1 MKGNEKQFELAGN
14 SSYRGKF
21 QWNFDQRK
29 GNLVREEFEL
39 SELEFLRGWGGGE
52 GRAPD
57 PSFPL
62 IFHENPASRTVF
74 HHFPESHSLKK
85 KLIAAKV
92 NNCKMQIDC
101 EQSLIFLCKVTARE
115 TQEGRLS
122 RLVLIP
128 YCNIRSWFS
137 VALAENQTDFKR
149 KGGLQAV

>member
-1 MKGNEKQFELAGN
+1 
-14 SSYRGKF
+14 
-21 QWNFDQRK
+21 
-29 GNLVREEFEL
+29 
-39 SELEFLRGWGGGE
+39 
-52 GRAPD
+52 
-57 PSFPL
+57 
-62 IFHENPASRTVF
+62 
-74 HHFPESHSLKK
+74 
-85 KLIAAKV
+85 
-92 NNCKMQIDC
+92 MQIDC